1 MVEVKRSGIT
11 RKGSEITLTITIPV
25 ERVKEAFKQIKDAA
39 LKKVEVSGFRPG
51 KAPREVA
58 EKQLSED
65 ALAQSLFQEI
75 VPLAYAQTVS
85 KEGLKPIIPP
95 QITVKEFEKDKELIF
110 EAKTVERPPVNLG
123 NYQATLKGLKGKI
136 IYGPEGKPIKGE
148 EDITAAQVL
157 EKLRKTVKVDIP
169 DILIDHEVQRMLSS
183 LIDQVRSLGLTV
195 DQYLS
200 SQGKT
205 TEGVQKEY
213 HEIAERNLKDEFTL
227 IEIADTEGIKV
238 SEKDIEEAIEA
249 TPDENIKSN
258 LREQRGKIYLEDI
271 LRKRKTIE
279 RLLELS
285 KGK

>member
-1 MVEVKRSGIT
+1 MAEVKRSEIT
-11 RKGSEITLTITIPV
+11 RKGSEVTLTITIPAKQ
-25 ERVKEAFKQIKDAA
+25 VKEAFKRIKDAA
-39 LKKVEVSGFRPG
+39 LKEVEVSGFRPG

-58 EKQLSED
+58 EKQLNED
-65 ALAQSLFQEI
+65 ALAQNLFQEI

-95 QITVKEFEKDKELIF
+95 QITVKSYKKDKELIF

-123 NYQATLKGLKGKI
+123 NYQTALKGLKGKI

-148 EDITAAQVL
+148 EDTTAAQVL

-169 DILIDHEVQRMLSS
+169 HILIEYEVQRMLSS
-183 LIDQVRSLGLTV
+183 LVDQVRSLGLTI

-205 TEGVQKEY
+205 SEGVQKEY

-227 IEIADTEGIKV
+227 IEIADAEGIKV

-249 TPDENIKSN
+249 TPDENVKSN
-258 LREQRGKIYLEDI
+258 LRGQQGKVYLEDI